1 MEKAFWL
8 GLWLGLGLC
17 PNKCTLHAID
27 TITFLEGFENEM
39 EKRYGIQGSMK
50 FFILTSHTY
59 ILLFLDAQ
67 TNAHFMQ
74 LTP

>member
-8 GLWLGLGLC
+8 GLWLGLGLWR
-17 PNKCTLHAID
+17 IQG
-27 TITFLEGFENEM
+27 IYLEGFEN
-39 EKRYGIQGSMK
+39 MK

>member
-8 GLWLGLGLC
+8 GLWLGLG
-17 PNKCTLHAID
+17 
-27 TITFLEGFENEM
+27 
-39 EKRYGIQGSMK
+39 RIQGIWSMK

>member
-8 GLWLGLGLC
+8 GLWLGLGLW
-17 PNKCTLHAID
+17 
-27 TITFLEGFENEM
+27 
-39 EKRYGIQGSMK
+39 RIQGIRTMK

-59 ILLFLDAQ
+59 ILLFLGAE